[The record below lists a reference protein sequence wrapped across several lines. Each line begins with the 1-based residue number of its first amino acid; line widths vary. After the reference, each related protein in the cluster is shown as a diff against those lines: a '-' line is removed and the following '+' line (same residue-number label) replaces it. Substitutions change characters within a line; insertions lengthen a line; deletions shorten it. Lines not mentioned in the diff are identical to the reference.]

1 MKPKMI
7 DVTSTEEE
15 IENSSTDQEITTVVE
30 EIV

>member
-15 IENSSTDQEITTVVE
+15 IENSSTDEEITTVVE

>member
-15 IENSSTDQEITTVVE
+15 IENSSTDEEISTVVE

>member
-15 IENSSTDQEITTVVE
+15 IENSSTVEEITTVVE